1 MTTNKDKLQNWTT
14 QGQPII
20 VLETHDLK
28 HMKDIAEK
36 AEETG
41 VHVSVVHDAGRTEV
55 ASGTPTTVAF
65 GPDADKK
72 INKITGGLRTLK

>member
-1 MTTNKDKLQNWTT
+1 
-14 QGQPII
+14 
-20 VLETHDLK
+20 
-28 HMKDIAEK
+28 MKEISEK

-55 ASGTPTTVAF
+55 ASGTATTVAF

-72 INKITGGLRTLK
+72 INKITGGLRSLK